1 MPGED
6 ITTLTLDQCKGKQK
20 LIREKIT
27 SCCTRI
33 RRVISNK
40 QSRREA
46 EKLLNEARA
55 HLGETGPLNDR
66 IIELLNEEDGVT
78 PHDQFLRYSGAV
90 DGLADEVTDYLASRA
105 DDLPSTNGDPP
116 SHARVDAEQRQKEAQ
131 EAFEAAKKVL
141 KEADE
146 TLAAVEVSTSAPDDW
161 IEIYCAGKEKPAAL
175 MGDHRHSSASGRK
188 VSARSG
194 SQSSLSELEYT
205 LTGSKSDTHFRPDM
219 EIIREC
225 EERSKEE
232 ITRLIAAM
240 ATWQKKNPKQ
250 KVPANF
256 LKNNQTYTISA
267 FISEVMKSGFDAK
280 YLSGRKLTNQVA
292 KHGRNIKEPLHP
304 DDVHA
309 VIALVFRAWKKLPLL
324 SKKKDSQSELYRIIR
339 LTIRTYLSNKRV
351 GNILK

>member
-1 MPGED
+1 LFADNKMPGED

-20 LIREKIT
+20 LIRAKIT
-27 SCCTRI
+27 GCCTRI

-116 SHARVDAEQRQKEAQ
+116 SHARVDAEQRKKEAQ

-141 KEADE
+141 EEADE
-146 TLAAVEVSTSAPDDW
+146 TLAAVVREEEDVDDEQSESSIYTIPVLPKQEVSTSAPDDW

-175 MGDHRHSSASGRK
+175 MGDHRHSSVRVDLEVYSGR
-188 VSARSG
+188 
-194 SQSSLSELEYT
+194 
-205 LTGSKSDTHFRPDM
+205 
-219 EIIREC
+219 
-225 EERSKEE
+225 
-232 ITRLIAAM
+232 
-240 ATWQKKNPKQ
+240 
-250 KVPANF
+250 
-256 LKNNQTYTISA
+256 
-267 FISEVMKSGFDAK
+267 
-280 YLSGRKLTNQVA
+280 
-292 KHGRNIKEPLHP
+292 
-304 DDVHA
+304 
-309 VIALVFRAWKKLPLL
+309 ALYWF
-324 SKKKDSQSELYRIIR
+324 E
-339 LTIRTYLSNKRV
+339 
-351 GNILK
+351 